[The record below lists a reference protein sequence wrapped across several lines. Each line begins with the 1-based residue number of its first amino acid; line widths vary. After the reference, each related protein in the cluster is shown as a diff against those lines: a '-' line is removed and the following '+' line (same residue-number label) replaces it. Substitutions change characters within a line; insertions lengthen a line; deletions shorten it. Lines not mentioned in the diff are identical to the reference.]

1 MTRDLDPTSA
11 IVLAGGVGSRLRSVV
26 SDRPKV
32 LAAVRGR
39 PFLAY
44 LLDVLEEAGIRKV
57 VLCTGYMAA
66 QVEETFG
73 PAFGKM
79 RIVYSRESTPLGTG
93 GAVRAAAARI
103 AAESVLV
110 MNGDSFCEVD
120 LPAMAA
126 AHRAREAEATILLTE
141 IRDARRFGRVQIG
154 DDGRVLAFE
163 EKSARGG
170 PGWINAGVYLLH
182 APAPGNDSAGPRSVV
197 GEGSLSGLD
206 WPRSVWSPGSRTVF
220 GHRNARIVRRGGSFL
235 CPGEEATMMTRYL
248 ERYLFPLLE
257 IDEETE

>member
-182 APAPGNDSAGPRSVV
+182 R
-197 GEGSLSGLD
+197 
-206 WPRSVWSPGSRTVF
+206 
-220 GHRNARIVRRGGSFL
+220 
-235 CPGEEATMMTRYL
+235 
-248 ERYLFPLLE
+248 PLLE
-257 IDEETE
+257 TIPQDRAVSLEREVFPAWIGRGLYGHPVPGRFLDIGTPESFAAAEVFFAPARKPQ